1 MPTSTLFESTLTERY
16 QTTIPKIVRETLGLG
31 KGDKLKYSIDAGK
44 VSIARIDEV
53 ENDPILEGFLAFL
66 ARDMERHQERIQTVD
81 SGLAQR
87 ITSLTR
93 NIQVDLDQP
102 LDEDG

>member
-31 KGDKLKYSIDAGK
+31 KGDKLKYSIDAGI
-44 VSIARIDEV
+44 VSIARIE
-53 ENDPILEGFLAFL
+53 EEGNDPVLEEFLAFL
-66 ARDMERHQERIQTVD
+66 ARDMEQHPERIQAVD
-81 SGLAQR
+81 SGLARR

-93 NIQVDLDQP
+93 NVQVDLDQP
-102 LDEDG
+102 LEED

>member
-1 MPTSTLFESTLTERY
+1 MQTSTLFESTLTERY

-44 VSIARIDEV
+44 VSIARVDEV
-53 ENDPILEGFLAFL
+53 DTDPILEGFLAFL
-66 ARDMERHQERIQTVD
+66 ARDMKQHPERLQTVD
-81 SGLAQR
+81 SGLVQG

-102 LDEDG
+102 LDKDG